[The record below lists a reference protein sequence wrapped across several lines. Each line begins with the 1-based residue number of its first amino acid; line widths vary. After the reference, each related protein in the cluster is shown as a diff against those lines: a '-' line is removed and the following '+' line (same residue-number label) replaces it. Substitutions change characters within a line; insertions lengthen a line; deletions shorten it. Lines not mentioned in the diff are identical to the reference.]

1 VKDTGVVADIKK
13 AADELTNLAQKIGGE
28 MYKENPPAGEAKP
41 DDKKDGP
48 IEGEVVDKK
57 E

>member
-1 VKDTGVVADIKK
+1 
-13 AADELTNLAQKIGGE
+13 
-28 MYKENPPAGEAKP
+28 MYKENPSTSAEATADKP
-41 DDKKDGP
+41 TGDGP